1 MVASNSSQAEM
12 RQWGRKICHVMDI
25 RANRAGLPGWGGGG
39 CEVEEI
45 NFLLCDLEE
54 NDQHAGS
61 IFGGKRTCIRDCPEL
76 QIRWV

>member
-1 MVASNSSQAEM
+1 MLWIS
-12 RQWGRKICHVMDI
+12 
-25 RANRAGLPGWGGGG
+25 GLIGLACLAGGGG

-76 QIRWV
+76 QIRWVQLQCP